1 MSNVTKNV
9 AAAVVAILVA
19 TSSIATVVTVP
30 GVDNGSMMATAI
42 DAPELA

>member
-1 MSNVTKNV
+1 MSNVTKHV

-30 GVDNGSMMATAI
+30 GVGDGPMMATVI
-42 DAPELA
+42 DTPELA